1 MGLNVLS
8 TTADVSFSLTVG
20 KKNTSSRGRYI
31 NLNLLYI
38 MRQLLALSLIEC
50 IRWWS
55 MKGCKV
61 TLKEETGGF
70 APVNVKNVVEL
81 ETHSNVLENCGRTW
95 TAALQTVC
103 TVRNQ
108 S

>member
-1 MGLNVLS
+1 
-8 TTADVSFSLTVG
+8 
-20 KKNTSSRGRYI
+20 
-31 NLNLLYI
+31 
-38 MRQLLALSLIEC
+38 
-50 IRWWS
+50 

-70 APVNVKNVVEL
+70 APVNVKNVAEL

-95 TAALQTVC
+95 TAALRTVRI
-103 TVRNQ
+103 VRNQ